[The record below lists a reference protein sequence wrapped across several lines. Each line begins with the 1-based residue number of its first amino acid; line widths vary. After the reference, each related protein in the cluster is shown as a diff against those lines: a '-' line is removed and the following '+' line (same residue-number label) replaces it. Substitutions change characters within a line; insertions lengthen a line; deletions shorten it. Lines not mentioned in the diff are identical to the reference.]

1 MKNQRKYQEV
11 VTLIFNKVACIFFF
25 KNNHFSKKDHFYK
38 VQSFVNKKPSL
49 IIVKK
54 IVNKFFFQ
62 IDRFFNCLKNS
73 HKWFFFKKIIF
84 KTIVFSFSKSSKQVG
99 CF

>member
-11 VTLIFNKVACIFFF
+11 VTLIFNKVACNFFL

-49 IIVKK
+49 TIVKK
-54 IVNKFFFQ
+54 IVNKYFFQ
-62 IDRFFNCLKNS
+62 IFQLYKKQSQMVFF
-73 HKWFFFKKIIF
+73 
-84 KTIVFSFSKSSKQVG
+84 
-99 CF
+99 